1 MVRDKGFSLHDS
13 KEALQHRG
21 QVECAAGGGV
31 CAVFG
36 AYPHAGAIVNGSG
49 EDPTP
54 GHLSVGTHTLGRWK
68 NNVLVER
75 VRDD

>member
-1 MVRDKGFSLHDS
+1 MVRDKGFSHHNS

-36 AYPHAGAIVNGSG
+36 ANPHAGAKVNGSG
-49 EDPTP
+49 EDPIP
-54 GHLSVGTHTLGRWK
+54 SPLSVGTHTLGRWK
-68 NNVLVER
+68 SNELVER
-75 VRDD
+75 ARDD